1 MIVYE
6 QNYFDAS
13 VGSTCYV
20 VDVADRNSD
29 TPTNDAMKRYNED
42 FYTFQSRCVC
52 KSGVS
57 IRFYILTLVGYI
69 TSTFRAQTPLNC
81 PQRTSNT

>member
-20 VDVADRNSD
+20 MDVADRNSD
-29 TPTNDAMKRYNED
+29 APTNDAMKRYNED
-42 FYTFQSRCVC
+42 FYTFQSSCIC
-52 KSGVS
+52 KSGV
-57 IRFYILTLVGYI
+57 RFFYILLTNEIINL
-69 TSTFRAQTPLNC
+69 TFRA
-81 PQRTSNT
+81 